1 MKKEIIIIGGGIVGS
16 TAAFYLSRESK
27 DHITLIDSGNGTAT
41 RAAAGIICPW
51 LSQRRN
57 MDWYRLTSQGA
68 SFYQTLM
75 NDLKKANLSDLPYQQ
90 KGTLVFKNKVRLVE
104 KLYHIAK
111 ERQKNA
117 EMMGDLSLYPS
128 QEIHDLIPQLEGDQ
142 GAVLATGGGRLDGA
156 ALLDALQDQ
165 FVKNGGTIIKGQ
177 ASLTKKETVQ
187 VNQQELDYDQ
197 IILASGAWLPQL
209 LGPLGYQVDISPQKG
224 QLFEVQTDF
233 QTDNWPGCML
243 HGEIDILP
251 FEKGKLV
258 IGASHENKKGFDL
271 SIDEAI
277 ITKMKETATS
287 LIPSLANYSISK
299 VRVGT
304 RAYTSDFLPFYGNL
318 KDNPKI
324 WVASGLGSS
333 GLTSGPFIG
342 WQLTKEMLGQN
353 LNFDPSPYS
362 PEQYIKKIEES
373 SD

>member
-128 QEIHDLIPQLEGDQ
+128 QEIQDLIPQFEGNQ

-233 QTDNWPGCML
+233 HTDNWPGCML

-271 SIDEAI
+271 NINDAI

-287 LIPSLANYSISK
+287 LIPGLANYSISK

-342 WQLTKEMLGQN
+342 WQLTKEMLGHD